1 MLTNSRDIVRRLK
14 REGWKLNRVTGSHHV
29 FKNPKNGATTV
40 VPHRSKISG
49 RVWSS
54 RSIAMPAGRRIDR
67 VTHYG
72 AIVEEEDGKA
82 VGVWFPDL
90 PGCFSAGDTLD
101 EAMLNA
107 REAIALYAD
116 ALREDGRPMP
126 RARTLTE
133 LKADADAAADIET
146 YLIALIPFGAG
157 ALRPAAE

>member
-1 MLTNSRDIVRRLK
+1 M
-14 REGWKLNRVTGSHHV
+14 
-29 FKNPKNGATTV
+29 
-40 VPHRSKISG
+40 
-49 RVWSS
+49 
-54 RSIAMPAGRRIDR
+54 
-67 VTHYG
+67 THYV
-72 AIVEEEDGKA
+72 AIIEEEEGKA
-82 VGVWFPDL
+82 IGVWFPDL

-146 YLIALIPFGAG
+146 YLIALIPFEPA

>member
-1 MLTNSRDIVRRLK
+1 
-14 REGWKLNRVTGSHHV
+14 
-29 FKNPKNGATTV
+29 
-40 VPHRSKISG
+40 
-49 RVWSS
+49 
-54 RSIAMPAGRRIDR
+54 MPAGRRIDR
-67 VTHYG
+67 VTHYV

-146 YLIALIPFGAG
+146 YLIALIPFGPA